1 MGEVTHKRSLG
12 CDGESAILEHER
24 FVAKGDHVLVHLTAF
39 YNGKAVFTTS
49 EAEAKRHG
57 IYDPNEEYK
66 PWWSIAGAGRFPR
79 GVEEALIGMREGE
92 VRVVEVPPEKG
103 FPHPHELVGKRL
115 VFKIELLSHI
125 KPYHIAELH
134 C

>member
-1 MGEVTHKRSLG
+1 M
-12 CDGESAILEHER
+12 ESAILEHER

-39 YNGKAVFTTS
+39 YNGRAVLTTS
-49 EAEAKRHG
+49 EEEARRHG
-57 IYDPNEEYK
+57 IFNPEREYK
-66 PWWSIAGAGRFPR
+66 PIWSIAGAGRFPR
-79 GVEEALIGMREGE
+79 GVEEALLGMREGE
-92 VRVVEVPPEKG
+92 ARFVEVPPEKG
-103 FPHPHELVGKRL
+103 FPPPHELAGKRL